1 MTGLDKVCY
10 AGPMKLTTII
20 VSTLLVL
27 GTPTV
32 ATAQPVS
39 EATVAQATDTQVTKR
54 STRPSRALVTA
65 RRYLGVPYRYGGST
79 PRGFDCSG
87 YTRYVYAK
95 VGVHLPR
102 RASLQRKAVKYVRY
116 PKPGD
121 LVFFHSRGR
130 VYHVG
135 IYAGNQYVYHAPRPG
150 QRVKR
155 EHIWTRSVTYGRP

>member
-1 MTGLDKVCY
+1 
-10 AGPMKLTTII
+10 MKLTTII

-32 ATAQPVS
+32 ATATPASDPVTM
-39 EATVAQATDTQVTKR
+39 EAANTVVTKR
-54 STRPSRALVTA
+54 STRPSRALKTA

-87 YTRYVYAK
+87 YTRYV
-95 VGVHLPR
+95 
-102 RASLQRKAVKYVRY
+102 RY

-135 IYAGNQYVYHAPRPG
+135 IYAGNRYVYHAPRPG